1 MPADHRNQVVS
12 TFHLRRRTPGSFL
25 LVPCPRQG
33 RSIRCQGQLEG
44 AAATILVAC
53 PAVAHIQEQPLTI
66 WYQWREQGNSLHIQL
81 LPAAP
86 DVRPRK
92 EANAGCSYIV
102 PDFLVE
108 MVSGQKRLVEVKPS
122 DRLTKPLAQ
131 RKLSVAR
138 QYAATEGWAF
148 HLVTEKELLPGPL
161 LSNVQLVG
169 RYRQASTD
177 PALLLTVQRVV
188 SERGLPL
195 ADLCRQTDRSNLTR
209 ARMHIFHL
217 LAAGDLSFDP
227 RHAPISDQTLIYPG
241 GVITWD
247 PFDSVWAP
255 NGCSTGGPG
264 VWSANSPP
272 TGSSPK
278 TPSSS

>member
-1 MPADHRNQVVS
+1 MSADPRNQVVS

-66 WYQWREQGNSLHIQL
+66 WYQWREQGNTLHIQL
-81 LPAAP
+81 LQAAP

-108 MVSGQKRLVEVKPS
+108 MASGQKRLVEVKPS
-122 DRLTKPLAQ
+122 DRLAKPLAQ

-148 HLVTEKELLPGPL
+148 HLVTEKELLQGPL

-169 RYRQASTD
+169 RYRQATTD
-177 PALLLTVQRVV
+177 PVLLQTIQRSVCEHGV
-188 SERGLPL
+188 PL
-195 ADLCRQTDRSNLTR
+195 ADLCRQADQSDSTR
-209 ARMHIFHL
+209 ARMHVFHL
-217 LAAGDLSFDP
+217 LAVGDLSFDP
-227 RHAPISDQTLIYPG
+227 RQEPISDQTLIYPG

-272 TGSSPK
+272 TASSPK
-278 TPSSS
+278 MSSSS

>member
-1 MPADHRNQVVS
+1 MPADQRNQVVS

-66 WYQWREQGNSLHIQL
+66 WYQWREQGNTLHIQL

-86 DVRPRK
+86 EVDRTRRVRNRHT
-92 EANAGCSYIV
+92 EGAAYTGCCYIV

-108 MVSGQKRLVEVKPS
+108 MASGQKRLVEVKPS
-122 DRLTKPLAQ
+122 DRLAKPLAQ

-148 HLVTEKELLPGPL
+148 HVVTEKELQPGPL

-169 RYRQASTD
+169 R
-177 PALLLTVQRVV
+177 
-188 SERGLPL
+188 
-195 ADLCRQTDRSNLTR
+195 
-209 ARMHIFHL
+209 
-217 LAAGDLSFDP
+217 
-227 RHAPISDQTLIYPG
+227 
-241 GVITWD
+241 
-247 PFDSVWAP
+247 
-255 NGCSTGGPG
+255 
-264 VWSANSPP
+264 
-272 TGSSPK
+272 
-278 TPSSS
+278 

>member
-1 MPADHRNQVVS
+1 M
-12 TFHLRRRTPGSFL
+12 
-25 LVPCPRQG
+25 
-33 RSIRCQGQLEG
+33 
-44 AAATILVAC
+44 
-53 PAVAHIQEQPLTI
+53 VAHIQEQPLTI
-66 WYQWREQGNSLHIQL
+66 WYHWREQGNTLHIEL
-81 LPAAP
+81 LKAAP

-108 MVSGQKRLVEVKPS
+108 MTSGQKRLVEVKPS
-122 DRLTKPLAQ
+122 DRLAKPLAQ

-148 HLVTEKELLPGPL
+148 HLVTEKELLQGPL

-169 RYRQASTD
+169 RYRQATTD
-177 PALLLTVQRVV
+177 PVLLQTIQRSVCEHGV
-188 SERGLPL
+188 PL
-195 ADLCRQTDRSNLTR
+195 ADLCRQADQSDSTR
-209 ARMHIFHL
+209 ARMHVFHL
-217 LAAGDLSFDP
+217 LAVGDLSFDP
-227 RHAPISDQTLIYPG
+227 RQEPLSDQTLIYPG

-272 TGSSPK
+272 TVSSPK
-278 TPSSS
+278 MSSSS